1 MKISI
6 KICNIEEL
14 MGSGVNKSKGILIM
28 QEILTVMT
36 YLAVWLICRKVV
48 GIQSGFVTLIISLGA
63 AVSVYVIFAAK
74 QYEGRKNDDK

>member
-1 MKISI
+1 
-6 KICNIEEL
+6 
-14 MGSGVNKSKGILIM
+14 M